1 MKKLLVMSLFVCF
14 VLLSLVAYVP
24 AAVAA
29 EEKVTLRF
37 SESSF
42 PATHKMAILMAD
54 WCKEVEKRTQG
65 RVKIDFFPGGI
76 LAPAPQV
83 FDSVKKGIAD
93 MGDTFAS
100 YTKGRFP
107 FIETIDLPY
116 GYTSSKM
123 GSMLTNEFFKKFKPK
138 EFDEVK
144 VMFFYTAGPQM
155 LCTKKPVN
163 TLEEVKGMKIR
174 STGTSAKIVEHLGG
188 APVGMPMG
196 DAYDALSRG
205 VVNAVV
211 APTEV
216 LKGWKLGE
224 VLSSCTNYGASHVNA
239 AFVFMAK
246 NKWNLIGPKDQ
257 QVIEQLNSEWIEKVY
272 KNWDDADKEGAQ
284 LLTQK
289 GGKIIQLSA
298 QEQEKWKSLLRPIL
312 DEYKKELNGMGL
324 PGDEAVKFCQDYV
337 RSH

>member
-1 MKKLLVMSLFVCF
+1 MKKLLVASLFCCF
-14 VLLSLVAYVP
+14 ALLSLAVYVP

-29 EEKVTLRF
+29 EEKITLRF

-123 GSMLTNEFFKKFKPK
+123 GTMLTNEFFKKFKPK

-174 STGTSAKIVEHLGG
+174 STGTSARIVEHLGG

-224 VLSSCTNYGASHVNA
+224 VLNSCTNYGASHVNA

-246 NKWNLIGPKDQ
+246 SKWNLISPKDQ
-257 QVIEQLNSEWIEKVY
+257 QAMEQLNSEWIEKVY

-284 LLTQK
+284 MLAQK

-298 QEQEKWKSLLRPIL
+298 QEQEKWKGLLRPIL